1 MTVMPTTMLRGPV
14 FVGTD
19 LTPASEEALR
29 QGAQLARD
37 LAAPLIACHILPELL
52 RVGMLFPQWRGVDR
66 HFEQSMTGKARGA
79 VTREVEAVLGG
90 DAGGVQIV
98 LDSGTA
104 HAGLLAQAEAT
115 GAGVIVIGP
124 GQVAEQI
131 VRHASLPVLVAR
143 PSPHGPVVGATDFSD
158 PSLPALTA
166 AAAEAKRR
174 KSPLHLIYAL
184 DTGIHALGSA
194 PTAASPYLAN
204 SSAIALE
211 GLDELRSVAELRL
224 REAMREFAVEGRTSV
239 MDGRAAHAIVS
250 YAETVGAELV
260 VVGTHGRSGLPRMT
274 LGSTAAGVIDSAP
287 SSVLVVRVAGLSS

>member
-1 MTVMPTTMLRGPV
+1 MSTTMLRGPV

-19 LTPASEEALR
+19 LTPGAEEALR

-66 HFEQSMTGKARGA
+66 HFEQSMIGKARGA
-79 VTREVEAVLGG
+79 VTREVEAVLGA

-124 GQVAEQI
+124 GHVAEQV

-143 PSPHGPVVGATDFSD
+143 PSPHGPVVGTTDFSD

-166 AAAEAKRR
+166 AASEAKRR

-184 DTGIHALGSA
+184 DTGIYATGSA
-194 PTAASPYLAN
+194 PTGAIPYLAN

-211 GLDELRSVAELRL
+211 GIDELRSVAELRL
-224 REAMREFAVEGRTSV
+224 RDAMREFAVDGRTTVIS
-239 MDGRAAHAIVS
+239 GHAAQAIVS
-250 YAETVGAELV
+250 YAETVRAELV
-260 VVGTHGRSGLPRMT
+260 VVGTHGRSGLARLT
-274 LGSTAAGVIDSAP
+274 LGSTAAAVIDAAP
-287 SSVLVVRVAGLSS
+287 SSVLVVRVTDLSA